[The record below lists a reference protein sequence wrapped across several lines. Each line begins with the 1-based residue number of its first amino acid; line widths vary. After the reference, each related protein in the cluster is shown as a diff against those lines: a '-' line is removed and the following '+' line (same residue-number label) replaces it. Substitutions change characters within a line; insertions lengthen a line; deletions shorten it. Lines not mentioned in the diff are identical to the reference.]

1 MPVTAC
7 LTISSSLDIIGKP
20 VSYNGCRTSMG
31 KGARPVMKETKY
43 ILYLGATI
51 GLAVYAVP
59 RLEVGQGW
67 TLPTIF
73 AIAWIA
79 MALLLVSAH
88 LYRVLRVDEET
99 RKEFRRIQLY
109 RRMQMEKTLRKI
121 VRG

>member
-1 MPVTAC
+1 
-7 LTISSSLDIIGKP
+7 
-20 VSYNGCRTSMG
+20 
-31 KGARPVMKETKY
+31 MKETKY